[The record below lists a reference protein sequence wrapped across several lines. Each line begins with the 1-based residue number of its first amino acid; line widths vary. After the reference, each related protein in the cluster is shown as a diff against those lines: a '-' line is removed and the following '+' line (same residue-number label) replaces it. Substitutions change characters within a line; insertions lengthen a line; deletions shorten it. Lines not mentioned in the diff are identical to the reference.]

1 MSPDRAAGL
10 DRGGPGIPG
19 TGLEQGGGG
28 TVQRLLALGAAAS
41 RHVNVTLAVLITVC
55 CFVLAFA
62 TGFWLL
68 FRLAYLTAFA
78 LPLLYYWTRAMS
90 NSLDVEVQR
99 TTQRVTQGQPIE
111 GRITV
116 RSRSLLPKVW
126 LEVEDPSSVPGHN
139 EKRVVTLGSR
149 GVTSWDYRIRTRVRG
164 LYTLGP
170 VRVTA
175 SDPFGFFHFT
185 CTFGDTTTLLVY
197 PNAPDLPN
205 FYIPPANLPGEGR
218 IRRRTHNVTPN
229 VAGVRPY
236 EPGDSFNRVHW
247 PATAHRGQPM
257 VKIFELDP
265 ASDIWLVLD
274 LERRQHAGEGEDGTE
289 EMAVSVA
296 ASIARYFLNAHRS
309 VGMISFGNDLR
320 INEPD
325 RGQNHYTRLL
335 ESLALARASGDV
347 PLTNLL
353 IEESR
358 RFGRHTTVVVI
369 TPSATQD
376 WALTLM
382 SLQGRGVKVAA
393 VLLEADTFGGT
404 TSSLDVYGTL
414 AAGGVYAYTIK
425 HQDDVGRALSE
436 GSDPMLGRIAPAKK

>member
-1 MSPDRAAGL
+1 MQRLIALAGV
-10 DRGGPGIPG
+10 
-19 TGLEQGGGG
+19 
-28 TVQRLLALGAAAS
+28 VQRHFNVSLAIFL
-41 RHVNVTLAVLITVC
+41 TVG

-78 LPLLYYWTRAMS
+78 LPLLYFWTRAMS
-90 NSLDVEVQR
+90 DSLDVEVQR

-116 RSRSLLPKVW
+116 RSRSILPKMW

-139 EKRVVTLGSR
+139 AKRVLTLGAR
-149 GVTSWDYRIRTRVRG
+149 GVASWDYRTRTRVRG

-185 CTFGDTTTLLVY
+185 RTFGDTTTLLVY

-265 ASDIWLVLD
+265 ASDIWIVLD
-274 LERRQHAGEGEDGTE
+274 LERKPHVGEDEEGTE

-296 ASIARYFLNAHRS
+296 ASIGRYFLNAHRS
-309 VGMISFGNDLR
+309 VGMISFGDDLR
-320 INEPD
+320 VNEPD
-325 RGQNHYTRLL
+325 RGQNHNTRLL
-335 ESLALARASGDV
+335 ESLALARARGDV
-347 PLTNLL
+347 PLMNLL

-369 TPSATQD
+369 TPSAVQD

-404 TSSLDVYGTL
+404 VSPLDVYGTL

-425 HQDDVGRALSE
+425 HQDDVSRALSE
-436 GSDPMLGRIAPAKK
+436 GSDPMLGRIAPANR

>member
-1 MSPDRAAGL
+1 M
-10 DRGGPGIPG
+10 
-19 TGLEQGGGG
+19 Q
-28 TVQRLLALGAAAS
+28 QLLALGAGA
-41 RHVNVTLAVLITVC
+41 RRNFNVTLAVVITVG

-78 LPLLYYWTRAMS
+78 LPLLYFWTKRMADS
-90 NSLDVEVQR
+90 IDVEVHR

-111 GRITV
+111 GRITI
-116 RSRSLLPKVW
+116 RSRSVLPKVW

-139 EKRVVTLGSR
+139 AKRVLTLSSR
-149 GVTSWDYRIRTRVRG
+149 GVASWDYRTRTRVRG

-175 SDPFGFFHFT
+175 SDPFGFFHMT
-185 CTFGDTTTLLVY
+185 RTFGDPATILVY

-205 FYIPPANLPGEGR
+205 FYVPPANLPGEGR

-274 LERRQHAGEGEDGTE
+274 LERSQHAGLGEDGTE

-296 ASIARYFLNAHRS
+296 ASVARFFLNAHRS
-309 VGMISFGNDLR
+309 VGLISFDHDLHV
-320 INEPD
+320 NEPD

-335 ESLALARASGDV
+335 EALALARATGDV
-347 PLTNLL
+347 PLTSLL

-382 SLQGRGVKVAA
+382 SLQSRGVKVAA

-404 TSSLDVYGTL
+404 VSPLDVYGTL
-414 AAGGVYAYTIK
+414 AAGGVYAYTVK
-425 HQDDVGRALSE
+425 HHDDLSRALSE
-436 GSDPMLGRIAPAKK
+436 GSDPSLGRIAPAKR